1 MTNTQYPMH
10 NKTINT
16 LSFTL
21 TDGIGH
27 LEMCKPPGNLM
38 TTEFFSEFNEMV
50 DEMKVMKGLKAI
62 VISSKGRHFSS
73 GADLE
78 ELLEQ
83 AVITG
88 EMNHPEMNENWN
100 IISERNYRSFLFFE
114 ESEIPVIAAI
124 RGVCI
129 GSAFELGLFS
139 HFRFCGED
147 AVFGLPETTFNLMP
161 GLGGIR
167 KIAALSGQAKA
178 IELVLKGNT
187 FGAEEAQQNH
197 LVDRIVPR
205 RKVVEFSIAFARKV
219 MKNYKKQKAPLYL
232 RQIPLDEPFFN

>member
-1 MTNTQYPMH
+1 MKQAL
-10 NKTINT
+10 NT
-16 LSFTL
+16 LSFNI

-27 LEMCKPPGNLM
+27 LELNQPPANRM

-50 DEMKVMKGLKAI
+50 DDLKGLNGLKAI

-73 GADLE
+73 GANLE

-83 AVITG
+83 AVMAG
-88 EMNHPEMNENWN
+88 AGSHAEVNEDWKN
-100 IISERNYRSFLFFE
+100 IFETNYRSFLFFE
-114 ESEIPVIAAI
+114 ETEIPVIAAI

-129 GSAFELGLFS
+129 GSAFELALSS

-147 AVFGLPETTFNLMP
+147 AVFGLPESTFNLMP

-167 KIAALSGQAKA
+167 KIAALCGQAKA

-187 FGAEEAQQNH
+187 FGAEEAELNH
-197 LVDRIVPR
+197 LVDRIIPR

-219 MKNYKKQKAPLYL
+219 MKNYKKQKRPLYL
-232 RQIPLDEPFFN
+232 QQIPVDDSFIR

>member
-1 MTNTQYPMH
+1 MNTPL
-10 NKTINT
+10 NTI
-16 LSFTL
+16 SFSL

-27 LEMCKPPGNLM
+27 LELNRPPGNPM
-38 TTEFFSEFNEMV
+38 TGEFFSEFNEMV
-50 DEMKVMKGLKAI
+50 DEMRGIRGLNAI
-62 VISSKGRHFSS
+62 VISSRGRHFSS

-83 AVITG
+83 TIVSHEAD
-88 EMNHPEMNENWN
+88 ESWLSL
-100 IISERNYRSFLFFE
+100 SEKNYRSFLFFE
-114 ESEIPVIAAI
+114 EAEIPVIAAI

-129 GSAFELGLFS
+129 GSAFELALFT

-167 KIAALSGQAKA
+167 KAAVLCGQAKA
-178 IELVLKGNT
+178 LELVLRGNT
-187 FGAEEAQQNH
+187 FGAEEAKLNH

-205 RKVVEFSIAFARKV
+205 RTVVDYAVAFARKIR
-219 MKNYKKQKAPLYL
+219 KNYRKQKTSLYL
-232 RQIPLDEPFFN
+232 QQISTDDIFIN

>member
-1 MTNTQYPMH
+1 MSNEQYAMS

-27 LEMCKPPGNLM
+27 LEFCQPPANKM
-38 TTEFFSEFNEMV
+38 TTEFFHEFNDLV
-50 DEMKVMKGLKAI
+50 DDLSAMKGLEAI

-78 ELLEQ
+78 QLLEQ
-83 AVITG
+83 AVKTG
-88 EMNHPEMNENWN
+88 ENNSGKKENLK
-100 IISERNYRSFLFFE
+100 SVFERNYRSFLFFE
-114 ESEIPVIAAI
+114 ETEIPVIAAI

-129 GSAFELGLFS
+129 GSSFELALFS

-147 AVFGLPETTFNLMP
+147 GVFGLPETTFNLIP

-167 KIAALSGQAKA
+167 KIVGMCGQAKA
-178 IELVLKGNT
+178 IELALKGNT
-187 FGAEEAQQNH
+187 FGAEEALKLH

-205 RKVVEFSIAFARKV
+205 RHVVEFSFNFARKV
-219 MKNYKKQKAPLYL
+219 MKNYKKQKRQLYL
-232 RQIPLDEPFFN
+232 QQIQQDDSHAY

>member
-1 MTNTQYPMH
+1 MTA
-10 NKTINT
+10 
-16 LSFTL
+16 
-21 TDGIGH
+21 
-27 LEMCKPPGNLM
+27 
-38 TTEFFSEFNEMV
+38 EFFSEFNELV
-50 DEMKVMKGLKAI
+50 DELRGLNGLKAI

-83 AVITG
+83 AVIAG
-88 EMNHPEMNENWN
+88 EGNHPEMNENWKT
-100 IISERNYRSFLFFE
+100 ISEKNYRSFLFFE
-114 ESEIPVIAAI
+114 ETEIPVIAAI

-129 GSAFELGLFS
+129 GSAFELALFS

-167 KIAALSGQAKA
+167 KIAAFCGQAKA

-187 FGAEEAQQNH
+187 FGAEEAQLNH
-197 LVDRIVPR
+197 LVDRIVPK

-232 RQIPLDEPFFN
+232 QQIPLNDPFFN